1 MAIVKILKDMASKLK
16 VGDHFIVPATVRGIR
31 VADVLVTMSCVEIV
45 ELICLQKLL
54 ATFTIIPNY

>member
-1 MAIVKILKDMASKLK
+1 MASKLK